1 MKTVTLTEAKAGLSG
16 LLRRVARGE
25 VILILSRGQPVA
37 RLSPPLDVELGTS
50 QDRMARLEKDGI
62 VRRGTRP
69 PSLDFLR
76 LPAPRLTPRQGL
88 LAALLDEREEGR

>member
-37 RLSPPLDVELGTS
+37 RLTPPSDADVGASAE
-50 QDRMARLEKDGI
+50 RIVRLEREGVI
-62 VRRGTRP
+62 RRGSRP

-76 LPAPRLTPRQGL
+76 LPAPRLSARQSL
-88 LAALLDEREEGR
+88 LAALLEEREDDR